1 MVLHRPVEV
10 ARLIGTHEASLQAAL
25 SASVQSNGD
34 GQLVT
39 NMELGAARWN
49 F

>member
-1 MVLHRPVEV
+1 MLHRPIEI
-10 ARLIGTHEASLQAAL
+10 ARLIVQVGLLRSCL
-25 SASVQSNGD
+25 SSVQGNGD

-39 NMELGAARWN
+39 NMELGMARWN